1 MRIQQIRLSNFRQ
14 YRDIVFDFSEAK
26 DAVLVLVG
34 KNGTGKTNLLNA
46 ITWCLYGDEKFG
58 SKKVDNRNMPVVN
71 VGPLGQHLSEGRT
84 ECSVEMRI
92 VFDDGRIASIVRRQ
106 KFDVRSADEVVPSGQ
121 SDFKVQVMKDQRGFD
136 TCADPQGWIK
146 AAMPE
151 RVRPYYILNTERL
164 EQFFHQDTE
173 STRVRDAILQVAQ
186 IDLLARMRRRLQAV
200 KADYYSPGD
209 KDKDGLLSLMKQER
223 QELEV
228 ERLDTKGKISA
239 MALGI
244 ERLDDTIASL
254 DKRMGDF
261 ESASRVI
268 AERTEKEGREKALQ
282 AEYDVAEAE
291 LMKALASE
299 APAVFGYQAVQKLRA
314 QIDEAWKTGRIP
326 APVHPDYLQEL
337 LEQERCVCG
346 RGLDPESD
354 EAGCVAETKAS
365 LMRATEFGQFVQTQ
379 SGPAAVLAS
388 RAEQLRA
395 RVGSLQ
401 TRLGRLADE
410 GRELKARIGVLKQ
423 QMAEL
428 GIESETFALVKD
440 QWDHAQ
446 RAREKTRTDLALL
459 KRDEEEMAEKLEALE
474 RKLNFAMR
482 KDQTQRA
489 LAELVR
495 FTEQCHDAV
504 SLAYEQLITETRES
518 VSAALNKS
526 FLDMIWKK
534 QTFTGAHI
542 DENYGVCVTSA
553 QGWNAGDNLGGGEDV
568 CLALGFS
575 QALGEVSGFELP
587 LIFDSP
593 LVKLDDEV
601 KVRVA
606 DTMGR
611 NLKGRQLI
619 LLMKPDEFNDD
630 VKRALRA
637 NVSVEVVT
645 LDFDEP
651 TQTTTIAS

>member
-14 YRDIVFDFSEAK
+14 YRDIVFDFSAAES
-26 DAVLVLVG
+26 AVLVLVG

-46 ITWCLYGDEKFG
+46 ITWCLYGEEKFG

-71 VGPLGQHLSEGRT
+71 VGPLGQRLTEGRT
-84 ECSVEMRI
+84 ECSVEIRI
-92 VFDDGRIASIVRRQ
+92 VFDDGRIASITRRQ
-106 KFDVRSADEVVPSGQ
+106 RFDVRSADEIVPSGQ
-121 SDFKVQVMKDQRGFD
+121 SEFKVQVMKDQRGFD
-136 TCADPQGWIK
+136 TLTEPEAWIK
-146 AAMPE
+146 AVMPE

-223 QELEV
+223 QELES
-228 ERLDTKGKISA
+228 ERLATKGEISA
-239 MALGI
+239 MSQGI

-261 ESASRVI
+261 EAASKVI
-268 AERTEKEGREKALQ
+268 AERTQKEEREKALQ

-337 LEQERCVCG
+337 LEKERCVCG
-346 RGLDPESD
+346 RGLCMGSD
-354 EAGCVAETKAS
+354 EADCVAETKAS

-410 GRELKARIGVLKQ
+410 GRALKTRIGTLKQ

-428 GIESETFALVKD
+428 GIESETFSLVKD

-459 KRDEEEMAEKLEALE
+459 RRDEVEMAEKLEALE

-630 VKRALRA
+630 VKRALHA